1 MKILVHYA
9 PGPKYDVFEGM
20 RLRKNI
26 KGALELN
33 GIGWVESIFALP
45 EIAHFISP
53 LDEAKAHDYR
63 EEGAKIVVS
72 ALYGECDATCRY
84 FEMQKDGSYMLT
96 AKAERLLQE
105 ADLIFVPTEADRS
118 LLWDCGFSDKRISVV
133 TPGINL
139 ARFERQ
145 SDIQNAVFRRYMRVR
160 DDEKYFLTVGSF
172 DDKETIAD
180 LIHLAEKIPDMRFF
194 FLGEGQNQE
203 MIISRLNKKSPR
215 NLTFSDLVEDDIYC
229 TGLVGAEA
237 FIIFSSS
244 KCDEL
249 QSLEA
254 MAAKTQIVHIGPLK
268 KDRLLIDET
277 NCLAY
282 DNKDDAVDALKMISL
297 GKMAGTVLEA
307 RKMALANSLK
317 NLGATLK
324 KEYESLLAE
333 VEK

>member
-9 PGPKYDVFEGM
+9 PGPKLDVFEGM

-33 GIGWVESIFALP
+33 GISWVESIFALP

-63 EEGAKIVVS
+63 DEGAKIVVS
-72 ALYGECDATCRY
+72 ALYCEGDPTCRY

-96 AKAERLLQE
+96 AKADRLLQE
-105 ADLIFVPTEADRS
+105 ADLIFVPTEADRN
-118 LLWDCGFSDKRISVV
+118 LLYECGFSEKRISVV
-133 TPGINL
+133 SPGINL

-172 DDKETIAD
+172 DDKETIGD
-180 LIHLAEKIPDMRFF
+180 VVYLAEKVPDIRFF
-194 FLGEGQNQE
+194 YLGEGQSQE
-203 MIISRLNKKSPR
+203 PLITRLNKKTPR

-237 FIIFSSS
+237 FLVFSSS

-249 QSLEA
+249 QIIEA
-254 MAAKTQIVHIGPLK
+254 MAAKTQIVNIGPLK

-282 DNKDDAVDALKMISL
+282 DNKDDAASALKLISQ
-297 GKMAGTVLEA
+297 GEMTGTVMEA
-307 RKMALANSLK
+307 RKTALANSLK

-324 KEYESLLAE
+324 KEYESLLTE
-333 VEK
+333 VEQ